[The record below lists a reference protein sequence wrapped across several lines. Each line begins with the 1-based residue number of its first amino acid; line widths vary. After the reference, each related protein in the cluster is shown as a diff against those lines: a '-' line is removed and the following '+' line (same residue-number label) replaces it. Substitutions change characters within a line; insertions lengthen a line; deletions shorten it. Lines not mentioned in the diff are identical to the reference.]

1 MNENAAVEGDS
12 PGLRD
17 IGEVW
22 VVPDP
27 EDQNQIQPLD
37 SGAQLQAYR
46 GKHDSPIIRLSNR
59 HRTV

>member
-37 SGAQLQAYR
+37 SGVGSAT
-46 GKHDSPIIRLSNR
+46 GVSWK
-59 HRTV
+59 T